1 MVRGG
6 AERDDLP
13 DVHQSDVCGERVVTA
28 ELTEPAEATIARMRE
43 NAIRRIAVVENGR
56 PVGVL
61 FPGDAAL
68 ERDPNSV
75 LGDISAAAGNV

>member
-1 MVRGG
+1 M
-6 AERDDLP
+6 
-13 DVHQSDVCGERVVTA
+13 TA